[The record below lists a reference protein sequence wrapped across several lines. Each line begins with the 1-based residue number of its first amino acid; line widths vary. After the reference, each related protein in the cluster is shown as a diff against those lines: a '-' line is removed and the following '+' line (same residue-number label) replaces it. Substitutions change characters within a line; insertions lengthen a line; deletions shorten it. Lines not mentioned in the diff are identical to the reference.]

1 MQRGFS
7 MKRVRLRGQGERGSS
22 EDFGGRQ
29 SDMLR
34 ASHKYQRETTR
45 QSWPLLVFSVGGR
58 RLAVKTFDVSGISLW
73 NESIPVA
80 GRTPFVT
87 GLVRQGQTVL
97 PVFDLAASL
106 RLTVQGSSPLC
117 LTIKHPLGEMA
128 MRIDEEIP
136 VLHTCDPAT
145 IQTYQN
151 KDLPAEGSYINGLDE
166 IPILSVSRLGSTV

>member
-1 MQRGFS
+1 MR
-7 MKRVRLRGQGERGSS
+7 KVRLRGAVGTWSS
-22 EDFGGRQ
+22 EHFGGRQ

-34 ASHKYQRETTR
+34 TGHKYQRETVR
-45 QSWPLLVFSVGGR
+45 QSWPILVFSVGGR
-58 RLAVKTFDVSGISLW
+58 RLAVKAVDVSGISLW

-151 KDLPAEGSYINGLDE
+151 KDLPAEGSYTNGLDE